1 MNRRWTVTPDAP
13 NSCWR
18 VFDTIKNKFED
29 RTWTLRVQAEARCD
43 ELNESDY
50 EEVPE
55 MNAEDISLSED
66 LPGQHDR
73 YSVKHPM
80 AATEGQHLD
89 KRQRV
94 VLAALAG
101 KVKCSGCGKAY
112 HGHSGSLAVGPAA
125 APVHSIKVTRYDGF
139 ETPELTVGLNCVSCG
154 HGGLYTFDGNPLM
167 DAGIVP
173 QPAMTA

>member
-1 MNRRWTVTPDAP
+1 MYLFLDFMYLFLDFVNFLNFCKKEKDVPDITVQEI
-13 NSCWR
+13 NSGND
-18 VFDTIKNKFED
+18 DTYGRE
-29 RTWTLRVQAEARCD
+29 LRGHKIV
-43 ELNESDY
+43 
-50 EEVPE
+50 
-55 MNAEDISLSED
+55 
-66 LPGQHDR
+66 
-73 YSVKHPM
+73 
-80 AATEGQHLD
+80 LD
-89 KRQRV
+89 
-94 VLAALAG
+94 ALAG